1 MSEKVLQDDEEKK
14 EGAKRIIK
22 EENEMRPCLNGR
34 SPSGD
39 VSAVES
45 EEFLSS
51 HEAASNNVYG
61 HEETFGRHMFYPG
74 QFAKDVLSSL
84 KTTPHHSAAVL
95 EQTQRDC
102 SCSCKRL

>member
-1 MSEKVLQDDEEKK
+1 MSEKVLQDDEEQ
-14 EGAKRIIK
+14 EGTKRIIK
-22 EENEMRPCLNGR
+22 EENEMRPCLSGR

-39 VSAVES
+39 ISPVES

-51 HEAASNNVYG
+51 HEAASNAGY
-61 HEETFGRHMFYPG
+61 HQETSVRHMFYPG

-84 KTTPHHSAAVL
+84 RTTPHNSAAVL
-95 EQTQRDC
+95 EQTQADC